1 MEDFDPE
8 RSAREMR
15 KMNRRI
21 YREKYAIYWLPQRF
35 NFLFTR
41 VFYIGNIKV
50 FLMAYHELYSLCM
63 IFDIYSKIKI

>member
-21 YREKYAIYWLPQRF
+21 YREKYVIYWLPQRF
-35 NFLFTR
+35 NLLFILYMKFKGFFNDLSWTL
-41 VFYIGNIKV
+41 
-50 FLMAYHELYSLCM
+50 FLMYDFFY
-63 IFDIYSKIKI
+63 IYSKMKF

>member
-21 YREKYAIYWLPQRF
+21 YREKYVIYWLPQRF
-35 NFLFTR
+35 NFLFIL
-41 VFYIGNIKV
+41 FWKFKV
-50 FLMAYHELYSLCM
+50 YFNDLS
-63 IFDIYSKIKI
+63 